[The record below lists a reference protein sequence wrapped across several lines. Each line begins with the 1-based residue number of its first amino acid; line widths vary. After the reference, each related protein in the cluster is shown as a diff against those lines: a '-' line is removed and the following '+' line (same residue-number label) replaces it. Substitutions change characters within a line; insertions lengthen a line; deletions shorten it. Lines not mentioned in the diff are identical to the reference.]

1 MGYCGQCGRVV
12 AAARVHAAGCAR
24 LGAFV
29 AAMLAGCMPS
39 VSAMVRARWTA
50 IHRGRPQLQTAYSLE
65 TVFDEVTFIIGP
77 PLSVGLSVAVWPQ
90 AGVLAAALLLVVG
103 VAALVLQRGTEPPLQ
118 QHEGAIPSGSLL
130 RHTEI
135 RLLALLMLAMGVIVG
150 TVDITSVAFAEQRGA
165 AACRQRGAVGL
176 CAGQL
181 RGGPAV
187 RGTEA
192 AGTVAAPVAGRR
204 SGHRTDHPAAAVGRQ
219 PARAGRGG
227 AAGRG
232 VLRADDDRGDVAGRT
247 TRARIAP
254 DRGHDLAAGR
264 IEHRRGAGRGAVRAE
279 RRCGGVRSGFVV
291 ALVAGGGVLLL
302 AVLARRALR
311 PAAASTP
318 EGIIP

>member
-1 MGYCGQCGRVV
+1 MATGRRTGGRPVAGGRRRRIGAAAGYRAAA
-12 AAARVHAAGCAR
+12 AAARRCNS
-24 LGAFV
+24 LG
-29 AAMLAGCMPS
+29 
-39 VSAMVRARWTA
+39 
-50 IHRGRPQLQTAYSLE
+50 
-65 TVFDEVTFIIGP
+65 
-77 PLSVGLSVAVWPQ
+77 
-90 AGVLAAALLLVVG
+90 LAAAAHGDPPAG
-103 VAALVLQRGTEPPLQ
+103 VADAGDGRDCRYGRHHQRGFRRT
-118 QHEGAIPSGSLL
+118 A
-130 RHTEI
+130 
-135 RLLALLMLAMGVIVG
+135 
-150 TVDITSVAFAEQRGA
+150 GA

-192 AGTVAAPVAGRR
+192 AGAVAAPVAARC
-204 SGHRTDHPAAAVGRQ
+204 SSYLDDHPAAAVGRQ

-247 TRARIAP
+247 TRTRIAP

-311 PAAASTP
+311 PSAASTSP